1 MERTSLPEDSDQY
14 PLEGSWEG
22 VSDMDPSIAKHRA
35 EVAGF
40 EGVLQ
45 DATKMGLK
53 EALRKRRRA
62 TKEQ

>member
-14 PLEGSWEG
+14 PLEGSWEAAP
-22 VSDMDPSIAKHRA
+22 DMDPSIAKHRA
-35 EVAGF
+35 EVAHL
-40 EGVLQ
+40 EEPVLN
-45 DATKMGLK
+45 ATKMGLK